1 MDSQK
6 QLRRS
11 NNKMIAGV
19 CGGIAEYFG
28 VDPTLVRLVFIVV
41 GLVTAIGPLALLYI
55 ILMVLMPPAQ

>member
-41 GLVTAIGPLALLYI
+41 GLVTAIGPVALLYI